1 MRPHAR
7 PDPLALTAHRSSPLV
22 QPLVE
27 LESRRAHFV
36 LDTPLVS
43 GRSWVASAGLSRSG
57 LRVRLRLRSREPRV
71 PHCAQTVRVVNLGLF
86 SGASPCGIENNLF
99 TFHAGPRLSAEGRLA
114 ISKGAGFMWE

>member
-22 QPLVE
+22 QPLAE

-86 SGASPCGIENNLF
+86 SGGPVRAESKIIYLLF
-99 TFHAGPRLSAEGRLA
+99 MQALG
-114 ISKGAGFMWE
+114 